1 MSQTSNDPASNYMAK
16 GFFFALG
23 FVPVFLVLSGFTS
36 WISYKIIM
44 NELSVQLD
52 SAIHNTQTQ
61 QQQLRRN
68 IMQQANPNTQQK
80 PQSRAQISEASQL
93 SSLEKQ
99 ERDCNLAILRY
110 SETNTP
116 DDKKR
121 VYALCP
127 EKRK

>member
-68 IMQQANPNTQQK
+68 IMQQANPNTRQK
-80 PQSRAQISEASQL
+80 PQSSAQISESSQL

-127 EKRK
+127 EK

>member
-61 QQQLRRN
+61 QQQLRRK

-127 EKRK
+127 EK

>member
-68 IMQQANPNTQQK
+68 IMQQTNPNTQQK

-127 EKRK
+127 EK

>member
-61 QQQLRRN
+61 QQQLRRK
-68 IMQQANPNTQQK
+68 IMQQANPNTRQK

-127 EKRK
+127 EK

>member
-1 MSQTSNDPASNYMAK
+1 MSHSDNDPASNYMAK

-127 EKRK
+127 EK

>member
-36 WISYKIIM
+36 FIIYKIIM

-68 IMQQANPNTQQK
+68 IMQQANPNTRQK
-80 PQSRAQISEASQL
+80 PQSSAQISESSQL

-127 EKRK
+127 EK

>member
-61 QQQLRRN
+61 QQQLRRK
-68 IMQQANPNTQQK
+68 IMQQANPNTRQK
-80 PQSRAQISEASQL
+80 PQSSAQISEASQL

-110 SETNTP
+110 SGTNTP

-127 EKRK
+127 EK

>member
-61 QQQLRRN
+61 QQQLRRK
-68 IMQQANPNTQQK
+68 IMQQANPNTRQK
-80 PQSRAQISEASQL
+80 PQSSAQISESSQL

-127 EKRK
+127 EK

>member
-68 IMQQANPNTQQK
+68 IMQQAN
-80 PQSRAQISEASQL
+80 
-93 SSLEKQ
+93 SSLFRNQYPGRQK
-99 ERDCNLAILRY
+99 
-110 SETNTP
+110 TG
-116 DDKKR
+116 
-121 VYALCP
+121 LCTVS
-127 EKRK
+127 

>member
-127 EKRK
+127 EK

>member
-61 QQQLRRN
+61 QQQLRLK
-68 IMQQANPNTQQK
+68 IMQQANPNTRQK
-80 PQSRAQISEASQL
+80 PQSSAQISEASQL

-127 EKRK
+127 EK

>member
-1 MSQTSNDPASNYMAK
+1 MAK

-127 EKRK
+127 EK

>member
-23 FVPVFLVLSGFTS
+23 FVPVFLVLSGFTY

-68 IMQQANPNTQQK
+68 IMQQANPNTRQK
-80 PQSRAQISEASQL
+80 PQSSAQISESSQL

-127 EKRK
+127 EK

>member
-44 NELSVQLD
+44 NELSVQLV
-52 SAIHNTQTQ
+52 
-61 QQQLRRN
+61 RRN
-68 IMQQANPNTQQK
+68 IMQQANLNTQQK
-80 PQSRAQISEASQL
+80 PQSRAQIREASQL

-110 SETNTP
+110 SEI
-116 DDKKR
+116 
-121 VYALCP
+121 
-127 EKRK
+127 